1 MSENMI
7 WLSYD
12 LGVTGDYEGM
22 YAWLDDQGAKECN
35 SSLAFFQYFYED
47 DLLESL
53 KQEIR
58 NAININNR
66 SRIYVIFREG
76 GKTKGRYLIG
86 KRKNA
91 PWTGFGSHDDL
102 EQDESPS

>member
-1 MSENMI
+1 MSKNMI

-12 LGVTGDYEGM
+12 LGISGDYESM

-35 SSLAFFQYFYED
+35 SSLAFFRYSYED

-53 KQEIR
+53 EQEIR
-58 NAININNR
+58 NAININKR
-66 SRIYVIFREG
+66 SRIYVVFRED

-86 KRKNA
+86 NRKNA
-91 PWTGFGSHDDL
+91 PWTGFGSHNDL